1 MAAWSGPRPMVLIA
15 DGHPEGVGLFHGFD
29 LLVCQVD
36 VKGCD
41 GIGEVVF
48 LGGTDDRCGYTGLF
62 STQARATCAMGIPRS
77 SAIS

>member
-1 MAAWSGPRPMVLIA
+1 MAARSDLRPTVLVA

-29 LLVCQVD
+29 LLVCQAD

-48 LGGTDDRCGYTGLF
+48 LGGTDDRCGYYRVV
-62 STQARATCAMGIPRS
+62 QHHAKATCAMGIPRS
-77 SAIS
+77 SAIF